1 MTANEQAHELVTLAW
16 SECDAAGQMRSWSR
30 WNGTLE
36 DQMEIVADLID
47 QAADEYE
54 DRNGEAVGFCAIRRA
69 QELLIV
75 EADAFL
81 AQEEDAL

>member
-16 SECDAAGQMRSWSR
+16 ADLDAAGQMRSWSR
-30 WNGTLE
+30 WNGTLA
-36 DQMEIVADLID
+36 DQMERAADLID

-81 AQEEDAL
+81 AQEEAAP